1 MYGALLNRYN
11 GKSSTLYSFGD
22 SFGKKETR
30 KMAEDGPPAGGE
42 ERSSAGPALLS
53 DPAILLMDDV
63 SQKLKLLNYE
73 ADFCLA
79 KDIPPFSRIHFAVP
93 SANSS

>member
-1 MYGALLNRYN
+1 MADDGGGDDRGGA
-11 GKSSTLYSFGD
+11 GS
-22 SFGKKETR
+22 
-30 KMAEDGPPAGGE
+30 
-42 ERSSAGPALLS
+42 GPALVS

-73 ADFCLA
+73 SDFCIA

-93 SANSS
+93 TTNSS

>member
-1 MYGALLNRYN
+1 MADDG
-11 GKSSTLYSFGD
+11 GD
-22 SFGKKETR
+22 G
-30 KMAEDGPPAGGE
+30 GGAGG
-42 ERSSAGPALLS
+42 GPALLS
-53 DPAILLMDDV
+53 DPAVLLMDDV

-93 SANSS
+93 TQNSS